1 MNSDLTLLSV
11 VRMLMLILFIV
22 PSCLGH
28 PTDSEYK
35 EPKDAFSELW
45 LNNTVSG
52 EVDQL
57 GDLTVFRF
65 ACHNP

>member
-1 MNSDLTLLSV
+1 MNSYLTLLSV
-11 VRMLMLILFIV
+11 VSMLRLILFIL

-35 EPKDAFSELW
+35 EPGDAFSELW
-45 LNNTVSG
+45 LNNTDPG

-65 ACHNP
+65 L